1 MEELLSKYS
10 FADIIFIRGRTGDD
24 KYKIYITSLKDMKKD
39 IYYEIYDMSHNCKTY
54 LQDRV
59 DISRNIEDAFAEFM
73 NITLSIMIEKTPI
86 EERYHCIKLINT
98 TLGICITYE
107 DKYTSGI
114 DFKLTNSCKYFLY
127 HGLRISSNLTTLTKS
142 KRKELLKEFSNMI
155 YCAYSYLIHEKNN
168 MTGIICLSESFYDN
182 TNNIDHINLNLHVPV
197 NGQIGLHK
205 LKYYSS
211 MNTEYYLE
219 YLNKFNLNEYYKKYA
234 PKMQW
239 ELLEEC
245 CEKLFTILEDRISM
259 ELDGYIEPD
268 DPLAI
273 ISSLLNNIIT
283 YLITKDDRNL
293 DRKEIEILLKKMLY
307 VLEPKEAVYIDLF
320 FRKFILSKKDKD
332 KE

>member
-1 MEELLSKYS
+1 
-10 FADIIFIRGRTGDD
+10 
-24 KYKIYITSLKDMKKD
+24 
-39 IYYEIYDMSHNCKTY
+39 
-54 LQDRV
+54 
-59 DISRNIEDAFAEFM
+59 
-73 NITLSIMIEKTPI
+73 
-86 EERYHCIKLINT
+86 
-98 TLGICITYE
+98 
-107 DKYTSGI
+107 
-114 DFKLTNSCKYFLY
+114 
-127 HGLRISSNLTTLTKS
+127 
-142 KRKELLKEFSNMI
+142 MI